1 MLDRLRTPLVPAL
14 IVALLAMAPARWLG
28 WTNDAAALVW
38 LPLRP
43 VAHLGAAA
51 AGWLRPPTP
60 VPMADAETLAA
71 ERDELLALVQRL
83 RSDLE
88 AKTRS
93 IEVLEGLPR
102 PMDAPGRPIA
112 ASVITTGPD
121 GIATLNVG
129 RRHGVSPGDPVLAF
143 GGRLV
148 GRVGEPVDANAC
160 VLVPASHAAGGGLR
174 VRLVDEQ
181 GSDDSALCLLEPIGN
196 AWTAEVDAT
205 RVAIGA
211 SVRLD
216 DPAWA
221 HAAQGLLLGR
231 VAGRA
236 EVPERPLR
244 ARIRV
249 VPAWRVGDGGVLAV
263 HRTSAEATP

>member
-1 MLDRLRTPLVPAL
+1 MLDRLRTPLAPAL
-14 IVALLAMAPARWLG
+14 IVALLALAPARWLG

-43 VAHLGAAA
+43 AAHLGTVA
-51 AGWLRPPTP
+51 AGWLRPPAP
-60 VPMADAETLAA
+60 VPVADAQMLAA

-93 IEVLEGLPR
+93 IEALEGLPR
-102 PMDAPGRPIA
+102 PMHGRGRPIA
-112 ASVITTGPD
+112 ASVVTTGPD

-129 RRHGVSPGDPVLAF
+129 RRHGVSPGDPVLAG

-160 VLVPASHAAGGGLR
+160 VLIPASHAAVGDLR
-174 VRLVDEQ
+174 VRLVGDR
-181 GSDDSALCLLEPIGN
+181 GSDDSALCLLEPIGG

-205 RVAIGA
+205 RLAVGA

-216 DPAWA
+216 DPAWD

-231 VAGRA
+231 VADRS

-249 VPAWRVGDGGVLAV
+249 VPSWRAGDGAALVV
-263 HRTSAEATP
+263 HRTSTEATP